1 MGAPIRRKVL
11 KRLRVGA
18 ASACLHVFLSIFRAE
33 LAGCSG
39 LFASPWTPPVNDRV
53 IRLPSILRGDPTP
66 RGRSTS
72 SGLPPT
78 RWSPRRSTLDSEVG
92 ASALA
97 VGIQFPLTPAS
108 LSRSRWSRRD
118 GGGAH
123 PSTGD
128 QQLPA
133 QVTDRRSLALAS
145 HRQSSSQL
153 ENHASGES
161 RKRRRS
167 SGLRPMARPDPV
179 KESEEGSKEE
189 RVAQRPQLPRP
200 VTAVP
205 PQPPADAPSSS
216 RLTGI
221 LRSPLDSCN
230 RTFGR
235 CSQRAH
241 RASSPL
247 RAD

>member
-1 MGAPIRRKVL
+1 MSSRFSQYFPRRVTGVQRAL
-11 KRLRVGA
+11 RL
-18 ASACLHVFLSIFRAE
+18 SLDS
-33 LAGCSG
+33 
-39 LFASPWTPPVNDRV
+39 PVNDRV
-53 IRLPSILRGDPTP
+53 IRLPPILRGDPTP

-72 SGLPPT
+72 SGLSPT
-78 RWSPRRSTLDSEVG
+78 WWSPRRSTLDSEVG

-108 LSRSRWSRRD
+108 LSRSRRSRRD

-133 QVTDRRSLALAS
+133 QITDRRSLALAS
-145 HRQSSSQL
+145 HRQSSTQL

-161 RKRRRS
+161 RKRHRS
-167 SGLRPMARPDPV
+167 SGLRPMARPDRE
-179 KESEEGSKEE
+179 ESEEGSKEE

-221 LRSPLDSCN
+221 LRSPLDSRN
-230 RTFGR
+230 RTFGP

-241 RASSPL
+241 RASGPL